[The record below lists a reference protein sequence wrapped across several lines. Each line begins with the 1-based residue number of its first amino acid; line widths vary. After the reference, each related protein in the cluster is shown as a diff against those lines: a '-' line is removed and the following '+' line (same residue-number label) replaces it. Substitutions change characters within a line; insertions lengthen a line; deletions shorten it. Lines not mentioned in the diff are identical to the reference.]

1 MTKQILVVMSS
12 ESQLPMQEG
21 KTHAT
26 GFYLNEFGVPAHK
39 LVQEGYAL
47 TIATPKGNRPVMD
60 AGSDTKDLF
69 KNEEEYEQIKAFVN
83 ETLSGPIAKLA
94 DVTGHLDQFDAVF
107 LPGGHAPMIDLMSD
121 ADLGTVLRHFHTKAQ
136 PTALICHAPVA
147 LLAAQQDAAAYQQT
161 LQGGQTPT
169 ASDFIYSGYKAT
181 VFSTP
186 EEKDAE
192 QGFEA
197 PMQYYPEDALTA
209 AGMTMH
215 NGAKWTSNVV
225 RDRELITGQNPMS
238 DDEFV
243 NVLLGA
249 LNEKAQDAG
258 GMAAGANA

>member
-1 MTKQILVVMSS
+1 MTRQILVVMSS
-12 ESQLPMQEG
+12 ESRLPMQEG

-47 TIATPKGNRPVMD
+47 TIATPKGNRPSLD
-60 AGSDTKDLF
+60 PGSDTRELF
-69 KNEEEYEQIKAFVN
+69 RNEEEYRQIKAFVN

-94 DVTGHLDQFDAVF
+94 DVAAHLDPFSAVF
-107 LPGGHAPMIDLMSD
+107 LPGGHAPMIELMRD
-121 ADLGTVLRHFHTKAQ
+121 PDLGTVLRHFHEKAQ

-147 LLAAQQDAAAYQQT
+147 LLAAQQDAAAYQKA
-161 LQGGQTPT
+161 LQEGQTPT
-169 ASDFIYSGYKAT
+169 ASGFIYSGYKAT

-209 AGMTMH
+209 AGMTVA

-243 NVLLGA
+243 TVLLGA
-249 LNEKAQDAG
+249 LNEKASA
-258 GMAAGANA
+258 